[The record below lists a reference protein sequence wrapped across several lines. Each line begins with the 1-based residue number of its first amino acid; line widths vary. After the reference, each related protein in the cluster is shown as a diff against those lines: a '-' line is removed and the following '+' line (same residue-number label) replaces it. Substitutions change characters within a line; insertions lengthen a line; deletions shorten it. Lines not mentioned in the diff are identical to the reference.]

1 MHRIHIGVMCLLM
14 VLILGVSLEAT
25 GQDKDAGEQ
34 KIEDMSVPMGV
45 IVLKPDESIEPK
57 KSSVDFNHP
66 QHFIYD
72 CKTCHHKW
80 EGKTQIPTCTT
91 TECHDLL
98 KSPKKPTKYL
108 VYTDT
113 GIKYYKYAYHKKCV
127 GCHKEVK
134 AKRKEMEMSYQ
145 VLKEKLPS
153 SGPTGC
159 IECHPKE

>member
-1 MHRIHIGVMCLLM
+1 MHRIHIGVVCLLM

-25 GQDKDAGEQ
+25 GKDKDAGEQ
-34 KIEDMSVPMGV
+34 KVENMSVPMGV
-45 IVLKPDESIEPK
+45 IVLKPDESIEQK
-57 KSSVDFNHP
+57 KSSVAFNHS

-80 EGKTQIPTCTT
+80 EGKTQIP
-91 TECHDLL
+91 
-98 KSPKKPTKYL
+98 
-108 VYTDT
+108 
-113 GIKYYKYAYHKKCV
+113 
-127 GCHKEVK
+127 K
-134 AKRKEMEMSYQ
+134 AKRKAMEMSYQ